1 MTLSVVVTDGRSEP
15 VDADGPPVDLE
26 RWRSVVERSL
36 VTEGVDDGELSVT
49 FVDVDEITELN
60 REHMGVDGPTDV
72 LSFPIDDE
80 PTPGVPRLLGDVVLS
95 PEVAARQF
103 ADHAGTYD
111 DEIALL
117 LVHGVL
123 HVLGHDHADADE
135 AEVMR
140 GRELVLLQAHHW
152 SGPAPAG
159 FRQTHV

>member
-1 MTLSVVVTDGRSEP
+1 MTLSVVVTDGRFAP